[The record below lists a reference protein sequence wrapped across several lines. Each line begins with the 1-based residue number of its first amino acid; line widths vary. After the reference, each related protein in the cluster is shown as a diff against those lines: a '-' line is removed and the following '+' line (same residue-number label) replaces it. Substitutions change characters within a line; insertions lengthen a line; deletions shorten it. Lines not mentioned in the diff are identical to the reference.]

1 MECREV
7 LLVVWKGEIPIQFV
21 LEADELSGVETPD
34 PFFLLAPRITYLPLV
49 TEKVSR
55 HFHQHISKSGSD
67 EIWFDHSGDPL
78 KWHYPIGV
86 LFDMYG
92 DPDKL
97 PWKITVHFKEFPADI
112 LIRCPNKEV
121 VQNYFFQRLKEA
133 DFLKQ
138 HKTKVVSDLVKK
150 DFKQVW
156 TSFYQHKFE
165 EFWLINQKLM
175 KPIESDTFRL
185 IPFKIYTPDQR
196 VIQASFPSMLTESTA
211 ATLGDLIEKFYP
223 NTKSVTGDCQILIHG
238 VEVEKHLS
246 LQWIATNLSYPDNF
260 VHICIIDPYS
270 KLSVSLFPM

>member
-1 MECREV
+1 MSILHR
-7 LLVVWKGEIPIQFV
+7 LRK
-21 LEADELSGVETPD
+21 
-34 PFFLLAPRITYLPLV
+34 TYLTPKELV
-49 TEKVSR
+49 RVSV
-55 HFHQHISKSGSD
+55 F
-67 EIWFDHSGDPL
+67 
-78 KWHYPIGV
+78 Y
-86 LFDMYG
+86 
-92 DPDKL
+92 
-97 PWKITVHFKEFPADI
+97 
-112 LIRCPNKEV
+112 RCPNKEV

-270 KLSVSLFPM
+270 KLSMSLFPM